1 MERDYFQEA
10 LAIAER
16 RTMLL
21 PEREH
26 IKTLL
31 DKIRGLKT
39 AVDQLSDESMDR
51 SYEIG
56 RLKVIFDKRGIEY

>member
-26 IKTLL
+26 IKALL
-31 DKIRGLKT
+31 DKIRGLKV

-51 SYEIG
+51 NYEIG